1 MVRPCIDSGRRHM
14 KKNTEEWSFIIR
26 PKAGWFDISLREIW
40 HYKDLIQMFLKRN
53 FNSAYK
59 QTILGPLWFLIN
71 PFLSSSMYTIVFGKI
86 ANISTDGVPQFLFYL
101 CSNAAWGY
109 FSSCLSSTA
118 STFTGNAYL
127 FGKVYFPRL
136 VSPITTVIYALLG
149 FFIQMLMLAA
159 AIAVFAL
166 RGQLVHPNIH
176 MLFLPVM
183 ILQMAL
189 LGLGIGIIISSV
201 TTKYR
206 DLAVLVGFGMQ
217 LWMYGTPVV
226 YPVSQVNAIAPGLER
241 LVWLNPVAPI
251 INNFRYAILGCGA
264 FNYTYWGISWIV
276 TLIFLFFGV
285 LIFSRVE
292 RTFMDT
298 V

>member
-1 MVRPCIDSGRRHM
+1 M
-14 KKNTEEWSFIIR
+14 KNKSSRWTTVIK
-26 PKAGWFDISLREIW
+26 PKTGWLDINLKEIW
-40 HYKDLIQMFLKRN
+40 QYKDLIFMFLKRN

-59 QTILGPLWFLIN
+59 QTILGPLWFLIT
-71 PFLSSSMYTIVFGKI
+71 PLMSSSMYTIVFGNI
-86 ANISTDGVPQFLFYL
+86 AKISTDNVPQFLFYL
-101 CSNAAWGY
+101 CGNAAWGY
-109 FSSCLSSTA
+109 FSACLTSTA

-136 VSPITTVIYALLG
+136 ISPITTVIYGLLS
-149 FFIQMLMLAA
+149 FSIQMLLFVVCAL
-159 AIAVFAL
+159 IFAS
-166 RGQLVHPNIH
+166 RGQYIYPNSHLI
-176 MLFLPVM
+176 LLPAL

-189 LGLGIGIIISSV
+189 LGMGVGIIISSV

-206 DLAVLVGFGMQ
+206 DLTILVGFGMQ

-226 YPVSQVNAIAPGLER
+226 YPLSQVSSIAPGLEK
-241 LVWLNPVAPI
+241 LIWLNPVAPI
-251 INNFRYAILGCGA
+251 INNFRYAVLGCGE
-264 FNYTYWGISWIV
+264 FNLSYWGISWIV
-276 TLIFLFFGV
+276 TAVFLFLGI

>member
-1 MVRPCIDSGRRHM
+1 M